1 MLAIRIRKKINL
13 YKKDLNLF
21 CSLFED
27 RIKKLKMLAIRIIKI
42 INLYKKDLRTSFA
55 VCLRTE

>member
-42 INLYKKDLRTSFA
+42 INLYKKDLRTSF
-55 VCLRTE
+55 V